1 MVKTWLSIKKFFR
14 LLGPGI
20 VTGAADD
27 DPSGI
32 ATYSQAG
39 AQFGY
44 ALLWTALYMLPFLLA
59 VQEVCARIGAVT
71 GEGLGAVVRKNYT
84 KKLLYPIVWL
94 VFIANTINLGADI
107 GSMAASARLL
117 ISIKPVL
124 LTIFFTGI
132 ILLLEI
138 FSSYKVYA
146 KILKWFCLFLL
157 AYPITV
163 FLVKQPWL
171 VILKTTFL
179 PQFQLKYSFF
189 FILIAVFGTT
199 ISPYLF
205 FWQTAQVVEE
215 KLEKQI
221 PNVRNKSNSSFIHR
235 IRLDNAVG
243 MISSEITTWSILVVT
258 ATVLHSR
265 GVTNIETA
273 ADAAK
278 ALEPLVQS
286 FHNSGYLAKLI
297 FSMGIIT
304 LGFISVPILAGSS
317 AYALAGAMQWKRSLD
332 LKFTK
337 APHFYVVII
346 LGSLIG
352 MSLNF
357 LGFNPMK
364 ALVYSAV
371 INGIVATPLLILIY
385 LIGRNRKIMGNHA
398 SGFLSQGLIL
408 LTIAGMATAF
418 LSMLLTLKI

>member
-317 AYALAGAMQWKRSLD
+317 AYALAGAMQWK
-332 LKFTK
+332 KKPGFEIYK
-337 APHFYVVII
+337 GAP
-346 LGSLIG
+346 
-352 MSLNF
+352 F
-357 LGFNPMK
+357 LC
-364 ALVYSAV
+364 
-371 INGIVATPLLILIY
+371 
-385 LIGRNRKIMGNHA
+385 GNHFGEPHRYE
-398 SGFLSQGLIL
+398 SQFFGF
-408 LTIAGMATAF
+408 
-418 LSMLLTLKI
+418 